1 MSCLAAAVGTDGTF
15 IGADSQWTYDEVL
28 KNPYGGKICGMSGK
42 GFLIAYDSSVRG
54 GQIINRAIKTLKLKA
69 RKPPWTLDMAIN
81 LAEFIKNV
89 METHGSAQKPQESG
103 DLPDSPTEMLLATP
117 GHIFGIYKDY
127 AVYEDPKYTAL
138 GSGRDFALGAFH
150 SMEGLKMSAEEKVRA
165 AVEAACRFDPFVS
178 GPIQIQRVFYNPQK
192 RKKKS

>member
-15 IGADSQWTYDEVL
+15 IGADSQWTYDESL
-28 KNPYGGKICGMSGK
+28 KNPYGGKICGSPGK

-54 GQIINRAIKTLKLKA
+54 GQILNRAIRGLRA
-69 RKPPWTLDMAIN
+69 RKPPWTLDMAID
-81 LAEFIKNV
+81 LAEFIKRV
-89 METHGSAQKPQESG
+89 MENHGTPDTTQESG
-103 DLPDSPTEMLLATP
+103 ELPDSPTEMLIATP
-117 GHIFGIYKDY
+117 EKIFGINKDY
-127 AVYEDPKYTAL
+127 AVFMDPNYSAL

-150 SMEGLKMSAEEKVRA
+150 SMDGLKMSAEAKVRA

-178 GPIQIQRVFYNPQK
+178 APIEIQRVFYNPKK